1 MFTGLIETLG
11 RVNSI
16 KKTSE
21 SAILTIEAP
30 EIASLIKVGDSIS
43 TNGVCLTVTSIMGN
57 QYTTDVMPITFAS
70 TNLNLLNIGSKVNL
84 ERAMTLKDRL
94 DGHLVTGHVDAIG
107 RISNVQKHGN
117 ATLYTIMITEDLI
130 ARMIEKGSIAVDG
143 ISLTIQKLNHDS
155 VVVSIIPHTS
165 KMTTLSSLKMG
176 DVVNVESDVIGKY
189 VERLLGKTS
198 QTSSVDM
205 DFLSRTGFL

>member
-16 KKTSE
+16 KRTSE

-43 TNGVCLTVTSIMGN
+43 TNGVCLTVTAIMGN

-70 TNLNLLNIGSKVNL
+70 TNLNLLNIGSRVNL

-107 RISNVQKHGN
+107 RILNIQKHGN
-117 ATLYTIMITEDLI
+117 ATLYTIKIEPSLI

-143 ISLTIQKLNHDS
+143 ISLTIQNLNHDS

-165 KMTTLSSLKMG
+165 KMTTLSSLKTG
-176 DVVNVESDVIGKY
+176 DVVNIESDVIGKY

-198 QTSSVDM
+198 KTSSVDM

>member
-1 MFTGLIETLG
+1 MFTGLIETMG

-30 EIASLIKVGDSIS
+30 EIASFIKVGDSIS
-43 TNGVCLTVTSIMGN
+43 TNGVCLTVTAIMGN

-70 TNLNLLNIGSKVNL
+70 TNLNLLNIGSRVNL

-107 RISNVQKHGN
+107 RILNVQKHGN
-117 ATLYTIMITEDLI
+117 ATLYTIMITEALI

-143 ISLTIQKLNHDS
+143 ISLTIQKLNHES

-165 KMTTLSSLKMG
+165 KMTTLSSLKTG
-176 DVVNVESDVIGKY
+176 DVVNIESDVIGKY